1 MKTMSPARLMFAAVA
16 LAALA
21 ALPFVGSNYALD
33 VANRCGIA
41 VIGVLG
47 LNILTGF
54 TGLISLG
61 NAAFMAIGG
70 YAAAWLTTKAG
81 VNGFLAVPLAGG
93 ITAMLG
99 MIVGIPSLRL
109 KGLYLAMA
117 TLAAHFIVEFGV
129 VKWESVTGGV
139 SGLSV
144 PAPAIAGFALDSD
157 RRLFWLVAAVAL
169 SALLFARNLF
179 RSRPGRA
186 FIAVRD
192 HEVAASVMGIDVFRA
207 KIAAFGLSAFYVGV
221 AGALMAMQSRII
233 SPESFPF
240 SLAIDALSMVIIGG
254 MGSVAGSVFGAI
266 ALTLLPE
273 GLRLSTTA
281 LSGVW
286 PDLVAKLSSLKELV
300 FSVLI
305 IVFLIYEPHG
315 MAALWR
321 RAARKLQPATR
332 PEGEGGGK

>member
-1 MKTMSPARLMFAAVA
+1 MKSKLAIGVA

-41 VIGVLG
+41 VIAVLG

-70 YAAAWLTTKAG
+70 FGAAFLVSRTG
-81 VNGFLAVPLAGG
+81 VNGIAAIPAAGLAA
-93 ITAMLG
+93 AMLG
-99 MIVGIPSLRL
+99 MVVGLPSLRL

-139 SGLSV
+139 DGLSV
-144 PAPAIAGFALDSD
+144 PPPMLGGIALDDDRKLYWLVLAFAL
-157 RRLFWLVAAVAL
+157 A
-169 SALLFARNLF
+169 ALLFARNLF

-186 FIAVRD
+186 FVAVRD
-192 HEVAASVMGIDVFRA
+192 HETAAAVMGIDVFRA
-207 KIAAFGLSAFYVGV
+207 KIAAFGLSSFFVGV
-221 AGALMAMQSRII
+221 AGALSAFQSRII
-233 SPESFPF
+233 SPESYPL

-254 MGSVAGSVFGAI
+254 MGSIPGSVLGAVC
-266 ALTLLPE
+266 LTLLPE
-273 GLRLSTTA
+273 GLRLSATS
-281 LSGVW
+281 LSAQW
-286 PDLVAKLSSLKELV
+286 PDLIGKLSILKELV

-305 IVFLIYEPHG
+305 IAFLIFEPHG
-315 MAALWR
+315 LAATWR
-321 RAARKLQPATR
+321 RIVRKREAT
-332 PEGEGGGK
+332 PPQGEGEGK

>member
-1 MKTMSPARLMFAAVA
+1 MSLKQRIIGGVA
-16 LAALA
+16 LAAVA
-21 ALPFVGSNYALD
+21 SLPFFGSNYALD

-41 VIGVLG
+41 VIAVLG

-70 YAAAWLTTKAG
+70 FSAAFLAARAG
-81 VNGFLAVPLAGG
+81 VNGFAAIPAAGA
-93 ITAMLG
+93 IAALLG
-99 MIVGIPSLRL
+99 MVVGIPSLRL

-117 TLAAHFIVEFGV
+117 TLAAHFIVEFTV

-144 PAPAIAGFALDSD
+144 PAPALLGIALDDD
-157 RRLFWLVAAVAL
+157 RKLFGLVLAL
-169 SALLFARNLF
+169 ALAALLFARNLF

-192 HEVAASVMGIDVFRA
+192 HETAAAVMGVDVFRA
-207 KIAAFGLSAFYVGV
+207 KITAFGLSAFFVGV
-221 AGALMAMQSRII
+221 AGALSAFQSRII
-233 SPESFPF
+233 SPESYPL

-254 MGSVAGSVFGAI
+254 MGSVAGSVLGAVG
-266 ALTLLPE
+266 LTLLPE
-273 GLRLSTTA
+273 GLRAGATA
-281 LSGVW
+281 LSSQW
-286 PDLVAKLSSLKELV
+286 PDLIARLSSLKELV

-305 IVFLIYEPHG
+305 IVFLIFEPHG
-315 MAALWR
+315 LAATWR
-321 RAARKLQPATR
+321 RVVRSRQAIPPQG
-332 PEGEGGGK
+332 EGEGK